1 MLRLKSRSV
10 LCTPSGGLS
19 RALRTLNVATPNAR
33 ANDDDDDD
41 DDDGRR
47 DDDDA
52 MDDDDDA
59 MDGARRRRVD
69 DDARCA
75 RDGGRERDG
84 DAGRGR
90 DETVV

>member
-10 LCTPSGGLS
+10 LCTPSSGLS

-33 ANDDDDDD
+33 ANDDDDYDY

-47 DDDDA
+47 DDDA

-59 MDGARRRRVD
+59 MEGERRARDD
-69 DDARCA
+69 DDARDA
-75 RDGGRERDG
+75 RSGGTRASASAD
-84 DAGRGR
+84 
-90 DETVV
+90 